1 MEKEKSLNLFR
12 RRFNFTCFWSP
23 VLCELFVGCCPQ
35 AFIRQTISME
45 KYLSPDSE
53 LIFQNLFPVHVNPV
67 GNCYSA
73 LDPMITWYNGAPS
86 VVNGVTGPG

>member
-1 MEKEKSLNLFR
+1 
-12 RRFNFTCFWSP
+12 
-23 VLCELFVGCCPQ
+23 
-35 AFIRQTISME
+35 ME